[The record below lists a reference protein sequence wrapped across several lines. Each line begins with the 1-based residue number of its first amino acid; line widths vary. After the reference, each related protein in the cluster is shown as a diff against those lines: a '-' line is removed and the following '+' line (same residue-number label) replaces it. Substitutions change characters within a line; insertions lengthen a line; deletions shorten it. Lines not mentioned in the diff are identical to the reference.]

1 MKILISIALPALF
14 GAVVGSV
21 IRQKVTGKIG
31 QSRELVVA
39 AHPAP
44 IIAGTVAGL
53 LSPKAKTIVALMV
66 SVNVAA
72 NYPR

>member
-1 MKILISIALPALF
+1 MKKLLSIALPALA
-14 GAVVGSV
+14 GAVLGSV
-21 IRQKVTGKIG
+21 IRQKVTRKEG
-31 QSRELVVA
+31 ELVIA

-44 IIAGTVAGL
+44 IVAGTVAGL
-53 LSPKAKTIVALMV
+53 ISPKAKTLVALMV

>member
-1 MKILISIALPALF
+1 MKKLISIALPALL
-14 GAVVGSV
+14 GAVAGSL
-21 IRQKVTGKIG
+21 IRQKLKG
-31 QSRELVVA
+31 SEELVVA

-44 IIAGTVAGL
+44 VVAGAVAGL
-53 LSPKAKTIVALMV
+53 LSPKAKTLVALMV

>member
-1 MKILISIALPALF
+1 MKKLLSIALPALL
-14 GAVVGSV
+14 GAVAGSL
-21 IRQKVTGKIG
+21 IRQKLKGTP
-31 QSRELVVA
+31 ELVVA

-44 IIAGTVAGL
+44 VVAGTVAGL
-53 LSPKAKTIVALMV
+53 VSPKAKTLVALMV

>member
-1 MKILISIALPALF
+1 MKKLLSIALPALL
-14 GAVVGSV
+14 GALGGSLL
-21 IRQKVTGKIG
+21 RQKLKG
-31 QSRELVVA
+31 SEDLVIA

-44 IIAGTVAGL
+44 VLAGTVAGL

-66 SVNVAA
+66 SLNVAA

>member
-1 MKILISIALPALF
+1 MKKLLSIALPALL
-14 GAVVGSV
+14 GAVAGSL
-21 IRQKVTGKIG
+21 IRQKVKG
-31 QSRELVVA
+31 SEELVVA

-44 IIAGTVAGL
+44 VVAGVVAGL

-66 SVNVAA
+66 SLNVAS

>member
-1 MKILISIALPALF
+1 MKKLLSIALPALL
-14 GAVVGSV
+14 GAVAGSL
-21 IRQKVTGKIG
+21 IRQKVKG
-31 QSRELVVA
+31 SDELVVA

-44 IIAGTVAGL
+44 IVAGTVAGL
-53 LSPKAKTIVALMV
+53 LSPKAKTVVALMV

>member
-1 MKILISIALPALF
+1 MKKLLSIALPALL
-14 GAVVGSV
+14 GAVAGSL
-21 IRQKVTGKIG
+21 IRQKVKG
-31 QSRELVVA
+31 SEELVVA

-44 IIAGTVAGL
+44 VVAGAVAGL

-66 SVNVAA
+66 SLNVAA

>member
-1 MKILISIALPALF
+1 MKKLLSIALPALL
-14 GAVVGSV
+14 GAVAGSL
-21 IRQKVTGKIG
+21 IRQKLQG
-31 QSRELVVA
+31 SEELVVA

-44 IIAGTVAGL
+44 VAAGAVAGL

>member
-1 MKILISIALPALF
+1 MKKMLSIALPALI

-21 IRQKVTGKIG
+21 IRQKLTNKGG
-31 QSRELVVA
+31 ELVVA

-44 IIAGTVAGL
+44 IVAGAVAGL
-53 LSPKAKTIVALMV
+53 ISPKAKSIVALMV
-66 SVNVAA
+66 SLNVAA

>member
-1 MKILISIALPALF
+1 MKKLLSIALPALL
-14 GAVVGSV
+14 GAVAGSL
-21 IRQKVTGKIG
+21 IRQKLKGTA
-31 QSRELVVA
+31 ELVVA

-44 IIAGTVAGL
+44 VVAGTVAGL
-53 LSPKAKTIVALMV
+53 LSPKAKTLVALMV

>member
-1 MKILISIALPALF
+1 MKKLISVALPALL
-14 GAVVGSV
+14 GAVAGSLL
-21 IRQKVTGKIG
+21 RQKMKG
-31 QSRELVVA
+31 REELVVA

-44 IIAGTVAGL
+44 VIAGTVAGL